1 MLRKLGVVG
10 LAVPLIAFVG
20 VLVYLTLFGTEEPTF
35 DAATRELARD
45 YTVVRLQTEPPAA
58 MVAPSSAV
66 GSVLAVVVLPDDERH
81 VWSALRALGLLDYV
95 EDERIVLIPAVGPA
109 ETLTRDGLWSLVNL
123 AMDHVAIDAAFI
135 AAFEGEPLGDV
146 CQGEGPV
153 GEWAGVAVASSGLVD
168 GSADPTD
175 TAACGTLPVWR
186 ATADSELAASIVQW
200 MQDVQ

>member
-58 MVAPSSAV
+58 MVAPASPV
-66 GSVLAVVVLPDDERH
+66 GAVLAVVVLPDDERH

-95 EDERIVLIPAVGPA
+95 EDERIVLIPAVGVA
-109 ETLTRDGLWSLVNL
+109 DSLSEGELWDLVNL
-123 AMDHVAIDAAFI
+123 AGEYAEIEAAFI
-135 AAFEGEPLGDV
+135 AAFEGEALADV
-146 CQGEGPV
+146 CRGDGP
-153 GEWAGVAVASSGLVD
+153 AGDWSGVVMASSRQ
-168 GSADPTD
+168 AAQTAD
-175 TAACGTLPVWR
+175 TAECGALSIRRTP
-186 ATADSELAASIVQW
+186 AEPELAASIVQW
-200 MQDVQ
+200 MLDTK